1 MQKSNQRI
9 QLEKKIINAHQDS
22 IQIAMNMINK
32 EFNGDF
38 DKALADESFVFR
50 IQNKVKPIWSVYR
63 QGYQELELLEKEE
76 GYLAMAE
83 CTKVLDEISGYLP
96 ELKKQVCHY
105 PCSGIDFYW
114 GRIFQRTIFQ
124 DIAFSQDEM
133 PNMWWDPEMYSFQKR
148 QEIIGNLK
156 SQKIIPE
163 QAILEFIVSDA
174 ETFKSGNQF
183 NNLSTTLLIKG
194 GHDFLGHIQSRFKN
208 HPVKYGAIIIVN
220 PSNPLKEIESMLEY
234 NNYLKKISLKG
245 TDWLIPY
252 SMELRDIH
260 IFLKKQFK

>member
-96 ELKKQVCHY
+96 EL
-105 PCSGIDFYW
+105 
-114 GRIFQRTIFQ
+114 
-124 DIAFSQDEM
+124 
-133 PNMWWDPEMYSFQKR
+133 KR